1 MERDAPVTD
10 SQQHYLLI
18 INGKSA
24 GNPALREAVEEQRKA
39 GMHITVRSTWEGGDA
54 AEFAAQAVGLGATRV
69 IACGGDGTVN
79 EVVNGLMR
87 IAHDQRPALG
97 IVPLGSANDFATS
110 LGLPLAP
117 GPALAAARCLSP
129 APIDVVRMTAESH
142 AGQTISY
149 YVNMTTCGF
158 GAEITSSTPK
168 TLKRMLGGGAYS
180 LMGALKA
187 WRHSSYRG
195 TLYWKDQEQEASL
208 LLLALGNG
216 RQSGGGQVLAPRAK
230 LDDGRLDVLLVKDFS
245 SVLEL
250 PTLLSELQQ
259 FPAEGRYVRYFTA
272 SQLSVTTQQDEA
284 PWPLTLDGESRRYQR
299 FCADVIPLALKVLLP
314 EECPLLSA
322 HERH

>member
-1 MERDAPVTD
+1 MTD

-18 INGKSA
+18 VNGKSS
-24 GNPALREAVEEQRKA
+24 GNPALREAVEEQRKT

-54 AEFAAQAVGLGATRV
+54 AEFAAQAVELGASRV

-110 LGLPLAP
+110 LGLPLEP
-117 GPALAAARCLSP
+117 GPALAATRELSS
-129 APIDVVRMTAESH
+129 APIDVVRMTAESG
-142 AGQTISY
+142 AKKTTSY
-149 YVNMTTCGF
+149 YINMTTCGF

-168 TLKRMLGGGAYS
+168 MLKRMLGGGAYS

-187 WRHSSYRG
+187 WRHRSYRG
-195 TLYWKDQEQEASL
+195 TLHWGGQEEDALL

-245 SVLEL
+245 SVSEL
-250 PTLLSELQQ
+250 PTLLGELQR
-259 FPAEGRYVRYFTA
+259 FPAEGRYVRYFTVN
-272 SQLSVTTQQDEA
+272 QLSVTTQQDEE
-284 PWPLTLDGESRRYQR
+284 PWPLTLDGEARRYER
-299 FCADVIPLALKVLLP
+299 FCVDVVPLALKVLLP
-314 EECPLLSA
+314 EGCSLLSA
-322 HERH
+322 NDRH

>member
-1 MERDAPVTD
+1 MTDA
-10 SQQHYLLI
+10 QQHYLLI

-39 GMHITVRSTWEGGDA
+39 GMSIIVRSTWEGGDA
-54 AEFAAQAVGLGATRV
+54 AEFAAQAVELGATRV

-87 IAHDQRPALG
+87 IAHDLRPALG

-110 LGLPLAP
+110 LGLPLEP
-117 GPALAAARCLSP
+117 GPALEAAGRLSP
-129 APIDVVRMTAESH
+129 SPIDVIRMTAQSGSEE
-142 AGQTISY
+142 AVSY
-149 YVNMTTCGF
+149 YVNMTTGGF

-187 WRHSSYRG
+187 WRHRSYCG
-195 TLYWKDQEQEASL
+195 TLHWGDQQQEVSL

-230 LDDGRLDVLLVKDFS
+230 LDDGRFDVLLVKDFS
-245 SVLEL
+245 SATEL
-250 PTLLSELQQ
+250 PRLLNELQQ
-259 FPAEGRYVRYFTA
+259 FPAEGRFVRYFTA
-272 SQLSVTTQQDEA
+272 SQLLVTTQPDDE
-284 PWPLTLDGESRRYQR
+284 PWPLTLDGEARRYER
-299 FCADVIPLALKVLLP
+299 FCVEVVPFALKVLLP
-314 EECPLLSA
+314 EECSLLMA
-322 HERH
+322 NDRH

>member
-1 MERDAPVTD
+1 MKET
-10 SQQHYLLI
+10 QQRCLLI

-39 GMHITVRSTWEGGDA
+39 GQHITVRSTWEGGDA
-54 AEFAAQAVGLGATRV
+54 AEFAAQAAEMGVTRV

-87 IAHDQRPALG
+87 LAHDQRPALG

-110 LGLPLAP
+110 VGLPLEP
-117 GPALAAARCLSP
+117 GPALAAAMVLS
-129 APIDVVRMTAESH
+129 ASPIDVVRVTTGTGGERS
-142 AGQTISY
+142 TSY
-149 YVNMTTCGF
+149 YVNMTTGGF

-187 WRHSSYRG
+187 WRHRSYRG
-195 TLYWKDQEQEASL
+195 TLKWENGERSASL

-230 LDDGRLDVLLVKDFS
+230 LDDGRLDILVVKDFS

-250 PTLLSELQQ
+250 PTLISELQH
-259 FPAEGRYVRYFTA
+259 FPAEGHYVSYFTA
-272 SQLSVTTQQDEA
+272 SQLVVTTQQDDP
-284 PWPLTLDGESRRYQR
+284 PWPLTLDGEARHYDQ
-299 FCADVIPLALKVLLP
+299 FCVEVVPLALKVLLP
-314 EECPLLSA
+314 DECTLLSA
-322 HERH
+322 NDRH